1 MSPGTGE
8 IDVVL
13 SDFPLSEILIWLR
26 FQWKTAI
33 MRKATSFLV
42 RRIAAAALIAVGVG
56 LGVGCGH
63 SGDSPSVS
71 ADAPVP
77 AAVVKVERA
86 PLSNTLSIA
95 GEFVPYQEVELHAK
109 VAGYIR
115 NINVDIGD
123 RVHTGQV
130 LAVLE
135 IPELTAELEAASAG
149 VRHSQEE
156 ITHAQN
162 EVSRVEADH
171 EALHS
176 AADRLKQA
184 SAARPGL
191 IAEQE
196 LDDATAKDRSAEA
209 QVEAAKSALS
219 ASRQQLEVSRADQ
232 QHYAALSEYS
242 RITAPFDGVVT
253 ARYADTGSLIQAG
266 TSNVSS
272 APVVKLSQVNMLRL
286 RIPVPESLAASV
298 HDGELADIR
307 VKATDEHFSGKVIRS
322 TDSLDRS
329 TRTMQVEIDVPNQN
343 YKLTPG
349 MYAEVSLRVQNDPNA
364 LSLPL
369 QAIDRGDNKTT
380 VLLVNSQNHVEERQI
395 HTGIEGPDRIQV
407 LSGLNEGDRVIVGNL
422 SKYRPGQLV
431 DPKVSTMAEEK
442 YSAEQGA
449 H

>member
-1 MSPGTGE
+1 MAP
-8 IDVVL
+8 I
-13 SDFPLSEILIWLR
+13 
-26 FQWKTAI
+26 
-33 MRKATSFLV
+33 
-42 RRIAAAALIAVGVG
+42 ALIALC
-56 LGVGCGH
+56 LGAAESCGH
-63 SGDSPSVS
+63 SGPSSPSVS
-71 ADAPVP
+71 ADAPTP
-77 AAVVKVERA
+77 AAVVQVRRT

-95 GEFVPYQEVELHAK
+95 GEFLPYQEVELHAK

-123 RVHTGQV
+123 HVHKGQV

-135 IPELTAELEAASAG
+135 IPELVAQLQAAAAG

-156 ITHAQN
+156 ITHAEN
-162 EVSRVEADH
+162 EVSRAEADH
-171 EALHS
+171 GALH
-176 AADRLKQA
+176 AAATRLRQA
-184 SAARPGL
+184 AEARPGL

-196 LDDATAKDRSAEA
+196 LDDATAKDRSTEA

-219 ASRQQLEVSRADQ
+219 ASRQQLEVSQADR
-232 QHYAALSEYS
+232 QHYAALSEYA

-253 ARYADTGSLIQAG
+253 WRYADTGSLIQAG

-272 APVVKLSQVNMLRL
+272 MPVVKLSQVNVLRL

-298 HDGELADIR
+298 HDGEPADIR

-329 TRTMQVEIDVPNQN
+329 TRTMQVEVDVPNGD

-349 MYAEVSLRVQNDPNA
+349 MYADVSLRVQNDPNA
-364 LSLPL
+364 LTLPL
-369 QAIDRGDNKTT
+369 QAISRGEDKTS
-380 VLLVNSQNHVEERQI
+380 VLLVNSQNHVEEREI
-395 HTGIEGPDRIQV
+395 HTGIEGPDRIQI

-422 SKYRPGQLV
+422 GQFRPGQHV
-431 DPKVSTMAEEK
+431 DPKMSTMADQK
-442 YSAEQGA
+442 YTAEQGA

>member
-1 MSPGTGE
+1 M
-8 IDVVL
+8 
-13 SDFPLSEILIWLR
+13 
-26 FQWKTAI
+26 TAG
-33 MRKATSFLV
+33 MGKKPSLM
-42 RRIAAAALIAVGVG
+42 G
-56 LGVGCGH
+56 LGILAAVAVMVVCFGATEGCGH
-63 SGDSPSVS
+63 SGGSSESAS
-71 ADAPVP
+71 ADAPTP
-77 AAVVKVERA
+77 AAVVQVRRA

-95 GEFVPYQEVELHAK
+95 GEFTPYQEVELHAK

-123 RVHTGQV
+123 HVHKGQV

-135 IPELTAELEAASAG
+135 IPELTAQLQAASAG

-156 ITHAQN
+156 ISRAQN
-162 EVSRVEADH
+162 DVSRAEADH
-171 EALHS
+171 AALH
-176 AADRLKQA
+176 AAAARLRQA
-184 SAARPGL
+184 SEARPGL

-209 QVEAAKSALS
+209 QVEAAKSSLS
-219 ASRQQLEVSRADQ
+219 ASRQQLEVSQADQ

-253 ARYADTGSLIQAG
+253 WRYADTGSLIQAG

-272 APVVKLSQVNMLRL
+272 MPVVKLSQVSLLRL

-298 HDGELADIR
+298 RDGEPAEIR
-307 VKATDEHFSGKVIRS
+307 VKATGEHFSGKVMRS

-329 TRTMQVEIDVPNQN
+329 TRTMQVEVDVPNQD

-349 MYAEVSLRVQNDPNA
+349 MYADVSLRVQNDPNA
-364 LSLPL
+364 LTLPL
-369 QAIDRGDNKTT
+369 QALKRGEDKTT
-380 VLLVNSQNHVEERQI
+380 VLLVNSQNQVEEREI
-395 HTGIEGPDRIQV
+395 HTGIEGPDRIQI

-422 SKYRPGQLV
+422 GKYRPGQLV
-431 DPKVSTMAEEK
+431 NPKVSTMADEKFAAEE
-442 YSAEQGA
+442 GA